1 MPRFWSPFCLSPE
14 ATAHLVDNKVDR
26 VDTPQHLVGGQDR
39 IIVVP
44 PDQQLLRF
52 HESDVSPQEA
62 LQLLSAMYSAVVNTV
77 QPPWQLQTEREL
89 LKSQPEPINPLTAA
103 VLLQLLANM
112 AELSQNLQR
121 IDAQLQG
128 DEFSL
133 QRLLNSCQ
141 APNELL
147 NAWWTGDTCA
157 TCKKETAQMEVVLM
171 QQHQQLQ
178 RLTQQLQSTANS

>member
-14 ATAHLVDNKVDR
+14 ATAHLVDNKIIK
-26 VDTPQHLVGGQDR
+26 VDTPQHLLDDQDR

-52 HESDVSPQEA
+52 QESDVAPQEA
-62 LQLLSAMYSAVVNTV
+62 LQQLSGLYAAVVSAA

-89 LKSQPEPINPLTAA
+89 LQSQPEPINPLTAA

-112 AELSQNLQR
+112 AELSQNLQH
-121 IDAQLQG
+121 IDAQLEG

-157 TCKKETAQMEVVLM
+157 TGKKEAAQMEVVLM
-171 QQHQQLQ
+171 QQQQQLQ